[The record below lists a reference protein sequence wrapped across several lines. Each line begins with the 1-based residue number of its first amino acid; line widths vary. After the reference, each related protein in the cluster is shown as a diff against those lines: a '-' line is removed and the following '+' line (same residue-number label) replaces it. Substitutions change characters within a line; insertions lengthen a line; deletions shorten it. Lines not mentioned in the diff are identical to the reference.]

1 MKAIFILFDSLSKNY
16 LPSYGNDW
24 VKAPN
29 FKRLAEHSVTFD
41 QCYVG
46 SMPCMPARR
55 ELHTGRHNFLH
66 RAWGPLEPFDDSM
79 PEILKNNGVYSH
91 LSSDHQ
97 HYWED
102 GGCTYHT
109 RYSSW
114 EIARGQ
120 EGDPWKGEVG
130 DPEIPEHFGN
140 GIRQDWI
147 NRKYWQDE
155 DEMSQT
161 EVFNNGIE
169 FIEKN
174 CNQDN
179 WLLQLECFDP
189 HPPFFAPQKYRD
201 IYGLEAGQAIFDFP
215 FYAPVNENETPELIE
230 QCRKNYA
237 SLVSMC
243 DYSLGRV
250 LDVMDEHNLW
260 DDTMLILTTDH
271 GFQLGEHDWWA
282 FVKSPFFDQVCRKP
296 LFIWDPR
303 CQRRNKHCQELVQTH
318 DIPATL
324 LEYFNL
330 ERPKDMQGKVLR
342 DTVANDVPVRDSVIF
357 GHFGGQVNCSDGHYV
372 YMRAPVNPESSP
384 LYNYTL
390 MPTHMHSFF
399 SLEELYTS
407 ELTEPFSFT
416 KGCKTLKIKAVPF
429 MSSQHANG
437 NALYD
442 LECDPQQE
450 TPIQDKDIEEQM
462 IEKMRKL
469 MEENDAPIE
478 QFKRL
483 GLNN

>member
-1 MKAIFILFDSLSKNY
+1 MKVIFILFDSLAKNY
-16 LPSYGNDW
+16 LPPYGNDW
-24 VKAPN
+24 VNAPN
-29 FKRLAEHSVTFD
+29 FKRLAERSVTFD
-41 QCYVG
+41 KCYVG

-79 PEILKNNGVYSH
+79 PQILKDNGVYSH

-120 EGDPWKGEVG
+120 EGDPWKGEVA
-130 DPEIPEHFGN
+130 DPEVPEHFGYSV
-140 GIRQDWI
+140 RQDWI

-155 DEMSQT
+155 SEMSQT
-161 EVFNNGIE
+161 KVFNNGVE
-169 FIEKN
+169 FIGK
-174 CNQDN
+174 NQDQNN
-179 WLLQLECFDP
+179 WFLQLECFDP

-201 IYGLEAGQAIFDFP
+201 IYGLEADKPIFDFP
-215 FYAPVNENETPELIE
+215 PYAQVKDETPELID

-250 LDVMDEHNLW
+250 LDAMDEYDMW

-271 GFQLGEHDWWA
+271 GFHLGENDWWA
-282 FVKSPFFDQVCRKP
+282 FVNSPFYDQVCRKP
-296 LFIWDPR
+296 LFVWDPR
-303 CQRRNKHCQELVQTH
+303 CQRKDERCNELVQTH
-318 DIPATL
+318 DLPATI
-324 LEYFNL
+324 LEYFEL

-342 DTVANDVPVRDSVIF
+342 DTVSSDAPVRDAAIF
-357 GHFGGQVNCSDGHYV
+357 GHFGGQVNCTDGRYV

-399 SLEELYTS
+399 SLEELQS
-407 ELTEPFSFT
+407 AEQVEPFSFT
-416 KGCKTLKIKAVPF
+416 KGCKPLKMKAVPF
-429 MSSQHANG
+429 MSSQYAHG
-437 NALYD
+437 NMLFD
-442 LECDPQQE
+442 LENNHE
-450 TPIQDKDIEEQM
+450 TLINDEKIENEM
-462 IEKMRKL
+462 IEKMRAL
-469 MEENDAPIE
+469 MIENDAPPE
-478 QFKRL
+478 QFERL
-483 GLNN
+483 GMERGR